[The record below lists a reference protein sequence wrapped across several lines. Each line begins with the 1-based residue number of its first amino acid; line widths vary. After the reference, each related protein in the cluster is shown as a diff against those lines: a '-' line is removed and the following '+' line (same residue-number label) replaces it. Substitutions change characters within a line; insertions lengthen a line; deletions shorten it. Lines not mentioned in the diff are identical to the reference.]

1 MLIITPAAGT
11 SSRLCHVCPLRRS
24 KIASLVF
31 WPVFATF
38 ILCVCFAQMMYTVA
52 QINCAEAMR
61 DWSVC
66 SVRESYI
73 VIYYLFVGE
82 PVAYIDGQSSLGK
95 GIGLLSLLFSVAVFV
110 ILSSILCMVVMM
122 GSRWDIDNLALISFW
137 EPKLTFVVTAV
148 RPRTALNNKTT
159 AALASVWDIATHIL
173 LRRNSV
179 KGTYWYARFAQKPAL
194 AKLCYWLITA
204 AILPLWL
211 LVGALTLGML
221 WPPQVRRFLFRPQM
235 AFSAQT
241 SRGKLSPT
249 EAYTSQ
255 VSSMRQEL
263 VHIRDMSFERSND
276 VQREVR
282 DLKEILLLVT
292 TDE

>member
-1 MLIITPAAGT
+1 MG
-11 SSRLCHVCPLRRS
+11 
-24 KIASLVF
+24 
-31 WPVFATF
+31 
-38 ILCVCFAQMMYTVA
+38 
-52 QINCAEAMR
+52 

-66 SVRESYI
+66 SVRESYM

-82 PVAYIDGQSSLGK
+82 PIVNIDAQSSLGI
-95 GIGLLSLLFSVAVFV
+95 GVGLLALLFSVAVFIV
-110 ILSSILCMVVMM
+110 LLSILCMVVMM

-137 EPKLTFVVTAV
+137 EPKLTFVVFAF
-148 RPRTALNNKTT
+148 RPRTALNNSTT
-159 AALASVWDIATHIL
+159 ATLASVWDIATHIFL
-173 LRRNSV
+173 GRNGV
-179 KGTYWYARFAQKPAL
+179 KGTYWYARFARKPAL
-194 AKLCYWLITA
+194 AKLCYWLITVA
-204 AILPLWL
+204 LIPLWL
-211 LVGALTLGML
+211 LVGALTFGML

-249 EAYTSQ
+249 EVYASQ

-263 VHIRDMSFERSND
+263 THIRDMSFERSND

-282 DLKEILLLVT
+282 DLQEILLLAT